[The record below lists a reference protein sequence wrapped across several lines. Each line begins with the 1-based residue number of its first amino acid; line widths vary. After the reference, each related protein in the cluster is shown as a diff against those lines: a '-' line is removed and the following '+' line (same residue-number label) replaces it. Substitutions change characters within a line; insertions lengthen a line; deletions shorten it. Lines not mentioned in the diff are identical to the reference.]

1 MDFRNIELF
10 LNVDTNEA
18 LKLGLLLADTL
29 TSDLEKIRRGLRE
42 NDAESIRF
50 AAHSI
55 KGASGNLGFKKLS
68 QLAADIEMR
77 SRDDRLGGLQKLILE
92 MQHLL
97 DKLEN
102 SLAGR

>member
-10 LNVDTNEA
+10 LNIDTNEA
-18 LKLGLLLADTL
+18 QKLGRLLADTL
-29 TSDLEKIRRGLRE
+29 TSDLEKIRKGLRD
-42 NDAESIRF
+42 NDAQSIGF

-55 KGASGNLGFKKLS
+55 KGASGNLGFEKLS
-68 QLAADIEMR
+68 LLAADIEMR
-77 SRDDRLGGLQKLILE
+77 SRAGRLGGVQDLISE

-97 DKLEN
+97 EKLEA